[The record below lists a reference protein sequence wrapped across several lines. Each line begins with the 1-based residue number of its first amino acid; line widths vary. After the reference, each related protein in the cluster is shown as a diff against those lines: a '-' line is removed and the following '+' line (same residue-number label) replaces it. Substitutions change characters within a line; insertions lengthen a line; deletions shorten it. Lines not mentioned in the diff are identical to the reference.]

1 MEVGKHLQRR
11 ETAEITSTSL
21 CRVLYLMDM
30 QLSALFS
37 LLDLGTEC
45 LSVQPS
51 RFSVSLMLT
60 RLCIVCAMYSTI
72 HTPYCPCMAELLDTY
87 RVLLRA

>member
-1 MEVGKHLQRR
+1 MEVGKHLQRG
-11 ETAEITSTSL
+11 ETEKITSTSL
-21 CRVLYLMDM
+21 CRVLYLVDM

-60 RLCIVCAMYSTI
+60 SLCLVCAIHSTI
-72 HTPYCPCMAELLDTY
+72 HTPYYPLMANF
-87 RVLLRA
+87 